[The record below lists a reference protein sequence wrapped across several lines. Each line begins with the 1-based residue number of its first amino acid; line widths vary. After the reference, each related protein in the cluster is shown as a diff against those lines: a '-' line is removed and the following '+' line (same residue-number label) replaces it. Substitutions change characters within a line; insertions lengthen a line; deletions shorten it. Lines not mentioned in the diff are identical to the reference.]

1 MPQELN
7 TAQELEQEY
16 FSEIAKL
23 FGFKTIKNTKC
34 TSVDEIIEALHNC
47 NLFKLFLLSL

>member
-7 TAQELEQEY
+7 TAQDLEQEY
-16 FSEIAKL
+16 SEIANL

-47 NLFKLFLLSL
+47 NFYKLFLHSL